1 MLPLILTNPLQVTIK
16 PGKWWFAAPWKAP
29 GEQLIPVEV
38 NCGLPSGLFQKEWEG
53 SKLPQSLTKG
63 DHHLNYNSE
72 QTLLIIELL
81 ASVVKTNKQTNKNGK
96 IYLYRMQ

>member
-1 MLPLILTNPLQVTIK
+1 MPPLILTNPLQVTIK

-38 NCGLPSGLFQKEWEG
+38 NCGLPGLFQKEWEG
-53 SKLPQSLTKG
+53 SKLPQSLPKG

-81 ASVVKTNKQTNKNGK
+81 ASVVKNKKTKNHQWK
-96 IYLYRMQ
+96 NIPVLYAI